1 MNKVYQSPQ
10 YFDIYTPV
18 TCVMA
23 IKYAKPNNIYLTFQ
37 NIINSNTFNVNGKYF
52 ILF

>member
-23 IKYAKPNNIYLTFQ
+23 IKYAKPNNIYLTF
-37 NIINSNTFNVNGKYF
+37 NMNGKYF
-52 ILF
+52 KLLTDYIK